1 VRVVRRLL
9 ITGEKP
15 CYRGNRS
22 MIPALSPK
30 NRLVPVSGFAMRFT
44 GNFFSERAHLR
55 GGSSFYTLL
64 VPSVACALGA
74 TVCGAVI
81 LSLVDSSTTQPGVSL
96 ISPRA
101 IVRNGGTSEP
111 TKTAQDRPTVE
122 TPLPPAVTGV
132 SGRDELVIQTKAER
146 QAEVHSQQSRK
157 HSQQRSRGRY
167 WQGRFAR
174 AFSPAPRFSTW

>member
-1 VRVVRRLL
+1 MSLLGVKQTSVRVVRRLL

-64 VPSVACALGA
+64 VPSVPCALGPTLCA
-74 TVCGAVI
+74 ALI
-81 LSLVDSSTTQPGVSL
+81 FSLVRSS
-96 ISPRA
+96 
-101 IVRNGGTSEP
+101 
-111 TKTAQDRPTVE
+111 
-122 TPLPPAVTGV
+122 PP
-132 SGRDELVIQTKAER
+132 
-146 QAEVHSQQSRK
+146 
-157 HSQQRSRGRY
+157 
-167 WQGRFAR
+167 
-174 AFSPAPRFSTW
+174 PP